1 MKLNK
6 ISIGYISYFD
16 MLPIEIVEYIF
27 KIRDDDMVNL
37 IIKNWYSYIGKK
49 IVATQFLIKMCDTTN
64 RHSSYTIHNIIGN
77 HINNGI
83 NSNYLFND
91 FNIRRLKYIN
101 SMINGRENDWW
112 RDIIQK
118 IGVNCIYINLYKSV
132 LENTTNNYNVF
143 MDMISYMFHGGKI
156 VLQSPSA
163 SHPI

>member
-6 ISIGYISYFD
+6 ISIGYMSYFD
-16 MLPIEIVEYIF
+16 ILPIEIVEYIF

-49 IVATQFLIKMCDTTN
+49 IVAIEFLIKMRDGTN
-64 RHSSYTIHNIIGN
+64 RHGSYTIHNTIGN
-77 HINNGI
+77 HINNDI
-83 NSNYLFND
+83 NSNYFFND

-101 SMINGRENDWW
+101 SMITGRENDWW

-118 IGVNCIYINLYKSV
+118 IGVNCIYINLNNDV

-143 MDMISYMFHGGKI
+143 MGMISYMFHNMGK
-156 VLQSPSA
+156 
-163 SHPI
+163 SHSNISR